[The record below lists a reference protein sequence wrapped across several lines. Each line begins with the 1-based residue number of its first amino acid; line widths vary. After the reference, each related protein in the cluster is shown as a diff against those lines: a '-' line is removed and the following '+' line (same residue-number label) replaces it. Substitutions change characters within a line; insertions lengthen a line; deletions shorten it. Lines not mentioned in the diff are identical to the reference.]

1 MLALALTLTA
11 ILTMSSAARSDSTCF
26 GFLGIVQRCIDDG
39 PPPVSAGSFC
49 KKLKSRK
56 DAFTFTA
63 QQIGTLRRDQ
73 REALAS
79 IKRDYRRECIDKE
92 RTK

>member
-11 ILTMSSAARSDSTCF
+11 LSLTNSAARSDSTCF
-26 GFLGIVQRCIDDG
+26 GFLGIVMKCIDDAE
-39 PPPVSAGSFC
+39 PPVGAGSFC

-63 QQIGTLRRDQ
+63 QQSGTLRRDQ
-73 REALAS
+73 REAFAS
-79 IKRDYRRECIDKE
+79 IKRDYRRECIEKE